1 MRFSE
6 WCHFAVTLSDPLI
19 YISSWLRKVLENM
32 GETRFL
38 PLTFLFDLATKRHC
52 GEAAFS

>member
-19 YISSWLRKVLENM
+19 YISSWLRKVLENV